1 MSFLLELNDW
11 QLGCFDSKANC
22 IYQQA
27 AAAAVDGN
35 RLLFGDAA
43 LAQSRTT
50 PQSFNAQ
57 YLSRLDTEPLPQPI
71 GAARNNAD
79 LLYHQLQELRQAHDV
94 TEVAVATPA
103 HYSDE
108 QLGLLLGIASEAGI
122 TIKGFIDSALAHA
135 TQSNSRYQLFD
146 ISLNQAHL
154 TDIEA
159 RDGELR
165 VIGSI
170 VLERLGIINIIDA
183 WLQVI
188 ANSFMQTSRFDP
200 LYSADSE
207 QQVFDQA
214 LSWIN
219 RSLPNDLNISV
230 TQDGTNRRADLSAIQ
245 LSEAIRQRLPAS
257 DLEDVG
263 PLVLTPRAS
272 SISGLR
278 SLLEDLTEDV
288 STSSGEVATLLQL
301 QQQQD
306 TSEPTRITEYR
317 GAPDAPRSTS
327 DHRAGTTNEDSK
339 TQNYPPATHLLA
351 DHQAIPL
358 TAGSLQDYFDEDGLL
373 RPGADVKING
383 NAPTRAKLRC
393 ADEVQLLEQTWVA
406 IRIAD

>member
-1 MSFLLELNDW
+1 MSFLLEPNDW
-11 QLGCFDSKANC
+11 QLGCFDSKSNC

-165 VIGSI
+165 VIGST

-200 LYSADSE
+200 LHSAESE

-214 LSWIN
+214 LGLIN

-230 TQDGTNRRADLSAIQ
+230 TQDGTNRRADLSATQ

-257 DLEDVG
+257 DLKDVG

-278 SLLEDLTEDV
+278 SLLEDITENV
-288 STSSGEVATLLQL
+288 STAQV
-301 QQQQD
+301 
-306 TSEPTRITEYR
+306 
-317 GAPDAPRSTS
+317 RSRCCCS
-327 DHRAGTTNEDSK
+327 CSNSK
-339 TQNYPPATHLLA
+339 TLRNQPVSQSIEALQIRHAAHPIIELTQQTKTQGHKTILPQHICWQIIRPSPSPQGPCKTTLTRMDCY
-351 DHQAIPL
+351 DQAL
-358 TAGSLQDYFDEDGLL
+358 M
-373 RPGADVKING
+373 
-383 NAPTRAKLRC
+383 
-393 ADEVQLLEQTWVA
+393 
-406 IRIAD
+406 

>member
-165 VIGSI
+165 VIGST

-200 LYSADSE
+200 LHSCLLYTSPS
-207 QQVFDQA
+207 
-214 LSWIN
+214 
-219 RSLPNDLNISV
+219 
-230 TQDGTNRRADLSAIQ
+230 
-245 LSEAIRQRLPAS
+245 
-257 DLEDVG
+257 
-263 PLVLTPRAS
+263 PR
-272 SISGLR
+272 
-278 SLLEDLTEDV
+278 D
-288 STSSGEVATLLQL
+288 
-301 QQQQD
+301 
-306 TSEPTRITEYR
+306 
-317 GAPDAPRSTS
+317 
-327 DHRAGTTNEDSK
+327 
-339 TQNYPPATHLLA
+339 
-351 DHQAIPL
+351 
-358 TAGSLQDYFDEDGLL
+358 
-373 RPGADVKING
+373 
-383 NAPTRAKLRC
+383 
-393 ADEVQLLEQTWVA
+393 
-406 IRIAD
+406 